1 MSVDMP
7 RYVRECPRVMSRGHQ
22 CFCSEIGHMNV
33 LVSFCVRRTF
43 LETMFYAI
51 IIFTI
56 MYEKLIYYQY
66 KTYEINELQYYILYV
81 HVCHHYVICNGG
93 PALKIP
99 IVSTTHDSDV
109 RTRPP
114 DT

>member
-1 MSVDMP
+1 MKNSYIV
-7 RYVRECPRVMSRGHQ
+7 
-22 CFCSEIGHMNV
+22 N
-33 LVSFCVRRTF
+33 
-43 LETMFYAI
+43 
-51 IIFTI
+51 
-56 MYEKLIYYQY
+56 

-81 HVCHHYVICNGG
+81 HVRYHFVICDGG

-99 IVSTTHDSDV
+99 LVSTTHDSDV

>member
-1 MSVDMP
+1 MGGINIP
-7 RYVRECPRVMSRGHQ
+7 AR
-22 CFCSEIGHMNV
+22 
-33 LVSFCVRRTF
+33 
-43 LETMFYAI
+43 
-51 IIFTI
+51 FTI
-56 MYEKLIYYQY
+56 RFSDICMKNSYIIN

-81 HVCHHYVICNGG
+81 HVCYHFVIRDDGG
-93 PALKIP
+93 PVLKTP

>member
-1 MSVDMP
+1 MKNS
-7 RYVRECPRVMSRGHQ
+7 Y
-22 CFCSEIGHMNV
+22 
-33 LVSFCVRRTF
+33 
-43 LETMFYAI
+43 I
-51 IIFTI
+51 IN
-56 MYEKLIYYQY
+56 

-81 HVCHHYVICNGG
+81 HVHYHFVILDGG
-93 PALKIP
+93 PALKNP

>member
-1 MSVDMP
+1 MKNS
-7 RYVRECPRVMSRGHQ
+7 Y
-22 CFCSEIGHMNV
+22 
-33 LVSFCVRRTF
+33 
-43 LETMFYAI
+43 I
-51 IIFTI
+51 IN
-56 MYEKLIYYQY
+56 
-66 KTYEINELQYYILYV
+66 KTHEINELQYYIVYV
-81 HVCHHYVICNGG
+81 HVCYHFVIRDGG